1 MPVATITLAGQRWA
15 RRLMTLW
22 RRWALWG
29 LLAVL
34 VLAMLGT
41 LVWLAG
47 LYEASQ
53 VQSRVER
60 DTADAVG
67 DIRSALTR
75 NVQSMQALNAGA
87 PTPVDWTHQAEA
99 LLRERRELMH
109 LEWRDSNLKVLA
121 QASTPYRASV
131 FEGEGRD
138 LPHADVSLAC
148 ASARR
153 ASGPSYSSSYFLPR
167 AAGATG
173 LEVVEMCL
181 PLHVGGRNAG
191 YVLATYAMQEILAS
205 VVGQQ
210 LTRGQEVSF
219 TEVDGTRLAMHGNAR
234 RGTRLFTSQQL
245 LDLPG
250 NTVVLRM
257 DSWHG
262 APNLFPNVLTALVT
276 AMSIALVSVL
286 VLLAKDSRRRQRAER
301 DLADALAF
309 RKAMEDSLVTGLRA
323 RDLQGNITYVNPAF
337 CQMVGLPAEELL
349 GRSAPLPYWPA
360 PQREAWL
367 RSTGRPAA
375 VIDEVLRLLAAADA
389 SGDFLE
395 RAAHADAQAP
405 ATLAAGD
412 SAGAWRIVGLL
423 GRGGMGEV
431 HEVERADGQYGQRAA
446 LKRIARVDAGDWARF
461 DNERRIVALLD
472 HPGIARMIDGGLLD
486 DGQPYMVMEYVDG
499 MPIHQWCEQRNASPR
514 ERIAL
519 VLQACEAV
527 AHAHARLVVHRD
539 IKPSNLLVDQ
549 DGRVRLIDFGVASL
563 SGQGEEADGERAPLS
578 LGYAAPEQLAGGDV
592 GVAADI
598 HAMAAVLYRLL
609 CGHAPHARDEPPT
622 ALLAM
627 RAAQAN
633 PPRLRDVPAAVSI
646 RSERGLLL
654 DLDAVLAQALARDP
668 AQRYR
673 SMDAFADDLAR
684 ALRGAPVAARD
695 GEPRYRFWRFLHT
708 HRWAATGASV
718 TVLALAVGLGAA
730 LFQAREAGRQRDE
743 ALREKARLEAVQ
755 QAVFHMFRSAGE
767 MQGSDAT
774 AGDVLDHAAQRVVD
788 SFARDPAE
796 GAPVLHTLGELYFL
810 LNDYPAAE
818 PLLQRLAGEVG
829 RLRLALI
836 GAGGGE

>member
-1 MPVATITLAGQRWA
+1 
-15 RRLMTLW
+15 MTLW

-53 VQSRVER
+53 VQSRLER

-337 CQMVGLPAEELL
+337 CQMVGLSAEELL
-349 GRSAPLPYWPA
+349 GRSAPLPYWPPEFAEEYRRRQEIRFAGKA
-360 PQREAWL
+360 PPREGLESVFMRGDGSRFPVLIMEAPLINAQGLHTGWMSAVLDISEQRRVEELSRA
-367 RSTGRPAA
+367 SQ
-375 VIDEVLRLLAAADA
+375 ERLQATARLATVGEMASLLSHELNQPLAAISSYATGSMNLLRTHGHTPADGPDA
-389 SGDFLE
+389 MLQTAMQRIAEQAE
-395 RAAHADAQAP
+395 RAGRVIKSVHDFVRRRDQARESVSP
-405 ATLAAGD
+405 
-412 SAGAWRIVGLL
+412 
-423 GRGGMGEV
+423 
-431 HEVERADGQYGQRAA
+431 Q
-446 LKRIARVDAGDWARF
+446 
-461 DNERRIVALLD
+461 ALLD
-472 HPGIARMIDGGLLD
+472 AIEPLVRLQARKLGVQVHTRIEHGLRQVRCDRTMVEQVLLNLVRNGMQAMDHPGLHSRDLVIEIRRGPDGGRDAWVTLSVIDQGVGISEEVARQLFT
-486 DGQPYMVMEYVDG
+486 PFFTTKPEG
-499 MPIHQWCEQRNASPR
+499 MG
-514 ERIAL
+514 L
-519 VLQACEAV
+519 
-527 AHAHARLVVHRD
+527 
-539 IKPSNLLVDQ
+539 
-549 DGRVRLIDFGVASL
+549 G
-563 SGQGEEADGERAPLS
+563 LS
-578 LGYAAPEQLAGGDV
+578 LCRTVVEQHGG
-592 GVAADI
+592 
-598 HAMAAVLYRLL
+598 
-609 CGHAPHARDEPPT
+609 
-622 ALLAM
+622 
-627 RAAQAN
+627 
-633 PPRLRDVPAAVSI
+633 
-646 RSERGLLL
+646 
-654 DLDAVLAQALARDP
+654 
-668 AQRYR
+668 
-673 SMDAFADDLAR
+673 
-684 ALRGAPVAARD
+684 ALRY
-695 GEPRYRFWRFLHT
+695 EPQLPQGTAFIFTLPT
-708 HRWAATGASV
+708 
-718 TVLALAVGLGAA
+718 
-730 LFQAREAGRQRDE
+730 
-743 ALREKARLEAVQ
+743 Q
-755 QAVFHMFRSAGE
+755 Q
-767 MQGSDAT
+767 DK
-774 AGDVLDHAAQRVVD
+774 GDQ
-788 SFARDPAE
+788 
-796 GAPVLHTLGELYFL
+796 
-810 LNDYPAAE
+810 
-818 PLLQRLAGEVG
+818 
-829 RLRLALI
+829 
-836 GAGGGE
+836 